1 MSKVE
6 KLFLTPK
13 WMEIKQM
20 FESNTNGK
28 KEYGKNFPL
37 DGELDQLTQH
47 FVGMIGVIT
56 LQEGFDAVIE
66 GVRLDLWKERI
77 WAVIENAGLLPEFS
91 FQEEEIIDKARKD
104 LWNKVDDEFDVDLD
118 QIEYQAYG

>member
-56 LQEGFDAVIE
+56 LQEGFDAVVE

-77 WAVIENAGLLPEFS
+77 WAIIENAGLLPEFS

>member
-91 FQEEEIIDKARKD
+91 LQEEEIIDKARKD

>member
-66 GVRLDLWKERI
+66 GIRLDLWKERI
-77 WAVIENAGLLPEFS
+77 WAVIENAGLLPELS

-118 QIEYQAYG
+118 KMEYQAYR

>member
-1 MSKVE
+1 MSKKE

-13 WMEIKQM
+13 WVEIKEM
-20 FESNTNGK
+20 FENGTNGS

-37 DGELDQLTQH
+37 DGELDVLTQH

-66 GVRLDLWKERI
+66 GIRLDLWKERI
-77 WAVIENAGLLPEFS
+77 WAVIENAGLLPEVS
-91 FQEEEIIDKARKD
+91 FQEEEIINEARKD
-104 LWNKVDDEFDVDLD
+104 MWGKTDDDFDVDLEKL
-118 QIEYQAYG
+118 EYQAYR